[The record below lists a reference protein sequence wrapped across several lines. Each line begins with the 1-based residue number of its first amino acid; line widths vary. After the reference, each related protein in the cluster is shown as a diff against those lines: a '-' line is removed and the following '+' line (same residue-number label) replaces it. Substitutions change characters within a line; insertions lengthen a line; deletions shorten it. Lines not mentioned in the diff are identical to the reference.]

1 MKKSFQFCVK
11 SLLIIFALSVLIIG
25 VKNVIYYFQG
35 FDFSSELKPFDDTAT
50 QVFCLNDNT
59 IATSVLGSSVSFYDA
74 NTFEFK
80 KTIKNL
86 SGLDVEKYD
95 DNKIVFYEVTK
106 INNPID
112 KKDIYRRIIKVVD
125 VNTEQV
131 YLQSV
136 PLNEGYIR
144 YLGNNLFVLM
154 ERMKDKSEYVIKVFD
169 LKNNR
174 FLEDKTLVFSPI
186 NPIYYVNSIEKI
198 NDNEVIFF
206 GPYKNMKKIF
216 LTKYNIV
223 DNKVY
228 DIEIPDG
235 KYENIDK
242 SILKIGENKMLLQ
255 YNVNPNKYTSDFLII
270 DTKNLTSQKVECF
283 QNDNSYYRK
292 MRCLNLKDGRFLLYG
307 SEACPNGM
315 FYVTCRNIYI
325 FDPKTNTV
333 KHGNKKLKK
342 GRYLSPALEL
352 PDGRIVIFGND
363 VDISDFVKSF
373 FGLKKS
379 VNYTMEIIKIN
390 D

>member
-11 SLLIIFALSVLIIG
+11 SLLIILALSVLIIG

-50 QVFCLNDNT
+50 QVFMLNDNT
-59 IATSVLGSSVSFYDA
+59 IATSILGSSVSFYDA
-74 NTFEFK
+74 KTFELK
-80 KTIKNL
+80 KTIKNF
-86 SGLDVEKYD
+86 SGIDAEKYD

-125 VNTEQV
+125 VNTEKV
-131 YLQSV
+131 YLRSV

-144 YLGNNLFVLM
+144 YLGNNLFVLL

-174 FLEDKTLVFSPI
+174 FLEENTLVFSPT
-186 NPIYYVNSIEKI
+186 NPIFYVNSVEKI

-223 DNKVY
+223 DNKFY
-228 DIEIPDG
+228 DIEIPDDN
-235 KYENIDK
+235 YENTDK

-255 YNVNPNKYTSDFLII
+255 YNVKPNKYTSDFLII
-270 DTKNLTSQKVECF
+270 DTKNLTSEKVECF
-283 QNDNSYYRK
+283 QNDNSYYRE

-307 SEACPNGM
+307 SEACPNNICHT
-315 FYVTCRNIYI
+315 FRNIYI

-363 VDISDFVKSF
+363 VDIFDFVKSF
-373 FGLKKS
+373 LDLKKS
-379 VNYTMEIIKIN
+379 IIYTMEIIKIN